1 MVAFVCV
8 LATSSPDTTSDPA
21 PTPTRPELSE
31 DERAKVLG
39 LYEDGKVLFNA
50 GQYDAA
56 IEAFEAAYTLSRDDT
71 FLFNIAL
78 AQDRLGQLAQA
89 LDAMQRYRSSLPAE
103 SRGPIDQRIRGLKI
117 RIAAQTSAAD
127 PAGDPEPA
135 DDPDSPLAAPLP
147 SCPDPVVPPAPPP
160 EGAPRLFT
168 PATIGLAASAGT
180 VLIAGGVLGGLSLSA
195 RRRADDSCVG
205 AGDNLRCS
213 TTASDDLRTARR
225 TAVVAD
231 VAFAI
236 GTGLAIGTAI
246 LLINNGSKR
255 RRSQQLRAH
264 AGGLA
269 LSF

>member
-1 MVAFVCV
+1 M
-8 LATSSPDTTSDPA
+8 
-21 PTPTRPELSE
+21 
-31 DERAKVLG
+31 LG

-50 GQYDAA
+50 GQYVAA

-78 AQDRLGQLAQA
+78 AQDRLGQLALA
-89 LDAMQRYRSSLPAE
+89 LDSMQRYRSSLPSEA
-103 SRGPIDQRIRGLKI
+103 RGPVDQRIRGLKI
-117 RIAAQTSAAD
+117 RVAAQANAAD
-127 PAGDPEPA
+127 PAGDPEPTN
-135 DDPDSPLAAPLP
+135 DPPSTTAVPLP
-147 SCPDPVVPPAPPP
+147 SCPDPVVPPAAPPPP
-160 EGAPRLFT
+160 EAAQRLFT
-168 PATIGLAASAGT
+168 PATIALAASAGA

-195 RRRADDSCVG
+195 RRRSGDACVG
-205 AGDNLRCS
+205 GGDNFRCS
-213 TTASDDLRTARR
+213 TTASDDLQTARR
-225 TAVVAD
+225 TAVAAD

-236 GTGLAIGTAI
+236 GTGLAIGTAV